1 MHPTQLAIH
10 LACSLLTIRSPSERQ
25 GVTLESI
32 EILVLDEADRLLEMG
47 FEAELTQIIA
57 ACPVSRQTLL
67 LSATMTNEV
76 AQLVKLSLRR
86 PVRLNDN
93 AAVRHGEE
101 EVSGVSVPT
110 SLRQEFIRIRAA
122 HENTRE
128 AVLLAL
134 LSRTFTKHVI
144 VFAREKRTAHRL
156 RLLIGLAGLSCCEL
170 HGNLSQEQ
178 RMQSLEDFKEG
189 RTDILVATD
198 IASRGIDVPSVD
210 TVINFEAPK
219 TLSEYIHRV
228 GRTARAGR
236 KGCACTIAD
245 DGPRTRDMMKQVVA
259 HARSAVKKR
268 VVAVEAV
275 EQWQAKLLAFEG
287 ELEQIKEEEV
297 VERHLALAEME
308 AAKAHNLLR
317 HEDEIKGKPKRTWF
331 QSEKEKAEVKKLAK
345 GGSAAQDDGAED
357 DGAGE
362 KRFRAVDPKQLNKY
376 SGMSRDKRRR
386 LILSGDDPKEL
397 KTLGKVAP
405 VKGAKELGREAKADA
420 KVSKKK
426 DRTGFD
432 FEKQGKGPRADKEK
446 KIVKPLKRGELK
458 RTAAIE
464 KRPDRRPEHKKGP
477 KSKPSNKSFKSKGR
491 MKRR

>member
-1 MHPTQLAIH
+1 M
-10 LACSLLTIRSPSERQ
+10 
-25 GVTLESI
+25 TLECI

-47 FEAELTQIIA
+47 FEAEITQIIS

-236 KGCACTIAD
+236 RGCACTIAD

-287 ELEQIKEEEV
+287 ELEKIKEEEV

-317 HEDEIKGKPKRTWF
+317 HEDEIKAKPRRTWF
-331 QSEKEKAEVKKLAK
+331 QSEKEKAEVKKAGK
-345 GGSAAQDDGAED
+345 G
-357 DGAGE
+357 GAGE
-362 KRFRAVDPKQLNKY
+362 EEEEQDDAGAKRYRAVDPKQLNKY

-386 LILSGDDPKEL
+386 LILQGDDPREL

-405 VKGAKELGREAKADA
+405 VKGAKELGREAKADS
-420 KVSKKK
+420 KLSKKK

-446 KIVKPLKRGELK
+446 KIVKPLKKGELK

-477 KSKPSNKSFKSKGR
+477 KTKPSNKSFKSKGR
-491 MKRR
+491 HKRR